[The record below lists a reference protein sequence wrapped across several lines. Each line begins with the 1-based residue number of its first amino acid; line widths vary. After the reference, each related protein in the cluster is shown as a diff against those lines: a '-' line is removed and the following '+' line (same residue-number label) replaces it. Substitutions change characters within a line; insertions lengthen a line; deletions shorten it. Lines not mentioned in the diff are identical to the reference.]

1 MSIVSTGGN
10 QKLSSRVFTARMLKA
25 VLVQLP
31 SSQAEDIRTMA
42 RTLQK
47 KTGLGY
53 YAALETV
60 ANLGVFLLDWPT
72 SRLFIASSS
81 SKRSSNG

>member
-1 MSIVSTGGN
+1 MSVVSTGG
-10 QKLSSRVFTARMLKA
+10 KISSRVFTARILKT

-72 SRLFIASSS
+72 SRLFSASSS
-81 SKRSSNG
+81 AQSSSTAS